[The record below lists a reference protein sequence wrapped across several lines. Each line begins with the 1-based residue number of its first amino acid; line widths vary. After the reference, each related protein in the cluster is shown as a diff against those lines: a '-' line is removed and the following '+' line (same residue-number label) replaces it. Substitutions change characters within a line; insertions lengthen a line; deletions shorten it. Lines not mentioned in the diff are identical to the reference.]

1 MSKKSTKRALASAAA
16 LCLVLSSTP
25 VMAAEN
31 TTAPERLY
39 GQGRVQTAIKVAE
52 QSWNNAWKD
61 SKTAVLAPSADKNLV
76 DALAVSPL
84 AYKLNAPIL
93 LNDAKD
99 SINADTLKALKD
111 QGVKKVYV
119 ATGEGVISN
128 EAVKELKDANM
139 EVVRLGGASRYATA
153 KKIYDEFKANGG
165 NADNVALVAGT
176 GLADALSVSSIAAK
190 EGMPI
195 LLTNGKDTVAAE
207 LKDVVK
213 AAKKVYAVGGEGVIS
228 DALVNEFKA
237 TRLGG
242 TSRFAT
248 NAEVIKAFAKDGKVK
263 FNKVYLANGMN
274 NHLVDALTGS
284 VLAAQTE
291 SPVVLASDNLDSSV
305 KEALK
310 GKVTDKTNVVAFGGE
325 AVVSGDVIEAT
336 KNVNRE
342 DTDSKELT
350 VESVTALNLK
360 QIQVKFNGN
369 VDSDE
374 GTKVDNYT
382 LENEDEDE
390 VKISDAEVKGNT
402 VVLTIADEFDS
413 DNKIKEFSVENQNKF
428 KLTVNNKVA
437 EKETEKEVKMVDTVI
452 PEVKDV
458 KVIGKDT
465 VKVTF
470 SEPVKPERREGVDG
484 DSYKYLADDDAVEV
498 KNEKGEKIY
507 VNEVQLVNNNTEA
520 NIKLYSDIDDQKEI
534 SVKLKG
540 DIKDYA
546 DLGVFS
552 DEIKAKVVK
561 DEEKP
566 HVVGVKD
573 VTSRKV
579 TLVFNEDIEK
589 NGTLQTDGDYF
600 KDFYHTNSKNL
611 AKKVTLDGNKVTLE
625 FDEDSELPDGT
636 AYIII
641 NGGVLQDLWDNEN
654 DTIRYEIKNEKDT
667 VKPAIKEIEQ
677 GDDEK
682 TVKLTFTEDLDKDSA
697 QDEDNYKIIDEDG
710 EDVDTD
716 FTAKL
721 DGDKVTLTFDDD
733 LDAGKYKVEVKGIE
747 DKASNKIEK
756 VSKSFEIT
764 DKTNPKFEEF
774 KLALYGKNHDQR
786 IVVNFGEKMMVG
798 DNKFS
803 VDDLDKYTLKYTIGE
818 KEKSIKLSEYYKSDI
833 KVTNKGKSIEIAV
846 PYYSEK
852 GSEEETYNLQDD
864 KYTNIKLVMARV
876 ADANENTTNK
886 ISDIRTVIK
895 SDNVEKIAVSAEATD
910 TDTLKLKFGDN
921 VKFNNDDVT
930 IKLGDEEKEI
940 DPKFEISHDSKD
952 NTVVTYTLDKKAD
965 GKIAVDASNIIVTFG
980 EDTVKTKNEYGT
992 QVKAVGDMT
1001 IKDKITP
1008 ELATDKFEN
1017 EDGKE
1022 EEMDNV
1028 VYNKAKNQVIITFA
1042 ENMKN
1047 ENISSTLF
1055 TVGDATITDVH
1066 VGLEDDVDANAKE
1079 VVLTIDK
1086 EDVEKVDFGTKVTLD
1101 GPIRDANENTVKEF
1115 DTKVAKVDK
1124 TEVVEDTTKKDQD
1137 AVNAA
1142 KDKVIDGTVTVAAD
1156 ADDAAKL
1163 KEVED
1168 YVKSKVNDSNIEVVV
1183 KKADKEDTTKVEYE
1197 VTLKL
1202 NEANAK
1208 KTIAMTINN
1217 EKPVADTTK

>member
-667 VKPAIKEIEQ
+667 VKPAIKEIKQ

-721 DGDKVTLTFDDD
+721 DEDKVTLTFDDA

-764 DKTNPKFEEF
+764 DKTNPEFTKFG
-774 KLALYGKNHDQR
+774 ATLYGEKHDQK
-786 IVVNFGEKMMVG
+786 IVVNFHEKMKVG
-798 DNKFS
+798 DDKYA
-803 VDDLDKYTLKYTIGE
+803 VDDLDKYTLTMNGG
-818 KEKSIKLSEYYKSDI
+818 KSVNLSDWYKSDI
-833 KVTNKGKSIEIAV
+833 KVTNKGKSIEISV
-846 PYYSEK
+846 PYYDDKSDEKTYNLSEK
-852 GSEEETYNLQDD
+852 GVKEFSM
-864 KYTNIKLVMARV
+864 IRV
-876 ADANENTTNK
+876 ADADGNETQKLYGYVDFTIAQDNK
-886 ISDIRTVIK
+886 DMSIT
-895 SDNVEKIAVSAEATD
+895 AEATD
-910 TDTLKLKFGDN
+910 TDTLKLKFEEN
-921 VKFNNDDVT
+921 VKFNNKDVT
-930 IKLGDEEKEI
+930 IKLGDDEI

-965 GKIAVDASNIIVTFG
+965 GKIAVDATNINVAFG
-980 EDTVKTKNEYGT
+980 DEKDQDAVKTKNEYGI
-992 QVKAVGDMT
+992 QAKAVGPVT
-1001 IKDKITP
+1001 VEDKITP
-1008 ELATDKFEN
+1008 ELATKKFTN

-1022 EEMDNV
+1022 EEMDYV
-1028 VYNKAKNQVIITFA
+1028 VYNKTKNQITIKFA
-1042 ENMKN
+1042 ENMDD
-1047 ENISSTLF
+1047 EAISASMF
-1055 TVGDATITDVH
+1055 DVKDATITSVEVKDSDGTKFNH
-1066 VGLEDDVDANAKE
+1066 EGGTEE
-1079 VVLTIDK
+1079 VVLSLKDAT
-1086 EDVEKVDFGTKVTLD
+1086 KVGKGTKV
-1101 GPIRDANENTVKEF
+1101 EF
-1115 DTKVAKVDK
+1115 SGVLNDDRGNAIKKFETKVANVEEEKVASKACEITKVKVTVGNLEKGTTVIKEVPADTTVKALKDALTVSEKATVKVVDK
-1124 TEVVEDTTKKDQD
+1124 
-1137 AVNAA
+1137 
-1142 KDKVIDGTVTVAAD
+1142 DG
-1156 ADDAAKL
+1156 
-1163 KEVED
+1163 KEV
-1168 YVKSKVNDSNIEVVV
+1168 KP
-1183 KKADKEDTTKVEYE
+1183 DTTKVNADMKVV
-1197 VTLKL
+1197 VTAEDVTI
-1202 NEANAK
+1202 NK
-1208 KTIAMTINN
+1208 KYTLTIA
-1217 EKPVADTTK
+1217 

>member
-1 MSKKSTKRALASAAA
+1 
-16 LCLVLSSTP
+16 
-25 VMAAEN
+25 MAAEN

-764 DKTNPKFEEF
+764 DKTNPKFEDF
-774 KLALYGKNHDQR
+774 KLALYGEKHDQR

-803 VDDLDKYTLKYTIGE
+803 VNDLDKYTLKYTIDG
-818 KEKSIKLSEYYKSDI
+818 KEKSVKLSDYYKSDI

-846 PYYSEK
+846 PYYSDESDEK
-852 GSEEETYNLQDD
+852 TYDLQNNADYKD
-864 KYTNIKLVMARV
+864 IKLVIARV
-876 ADANENTTNK
+876 ADANENTTNEISATRDVKKKADVDK
-886 ISDIRTVIK
+886 IT
-895 SDNVEKIAVSAEATD
+895 VSAEATD

-921 VKFNNDDVT
+921 VKFNNDDVK
-930 IKLGDEEKEI
+930 IQMSGDSDWKTI
-940 DPKFEISHDSKD
+940 DPKFEVSHDSKD
-952 NTVVTYTLDKKAD
+952 NTVVTYTLDKKSD
-965 GKIAVDASNIIVTFG
+965 GKIKVDKSNIRVYFG
-980 EDTVKTKNEYGT
+980 IEKEGKELDIKTKNEYGI
-992 QVKAVGDMT
+992 QAVYVGQITDL
-1001 IKDKITP
+1001 KDKIAP
-1008 ELATDKFEN
+1008 ELATDDFVN
-1017 EDGKE
+1017 EDGKT

-1028 VYNKAKNQVIITFA
+1028 VYDEATNKLTITFA
-1042 ENMKN
+1042 EKMKD
-1047 ENISSTLF
+1047 EAISAALF
-1055 TVGDATITDVH
+1055 TVSDATVTGVDIP
-1066 VGLEDDVDANAKE
+1066 DDHTE
-1079 VVLTIDK
+1079 RVVLTLN
-1086 EDVEKVDFGTKVTLD
+1086 EDADVDLNTKVKLD
-1101 GPIRDANENTVKEF
+1101 GPIRDANGNSIEKFES
-1115 DTKVAKVDK
+1115 KVAKVDK
-1124 TEVVEDTTKKDQD
+1124 AEVVEDTTKEDKAAVDAAKANLAIGFTGDEDATKVTGNLTLPKTQD
-1137 AVNAA
+1137 GCTVTWASDNAAVNA
-1142 KDKVIDGTVTVAAD
+1142 DNGTVVRPA
-1156 ADDAAKL
+1156 
-1163 KEVED
+1163 
-1168 YVKSKVNDSNIEVVV
+1168 S
-1183 KKADKEDTTKVEYE
+1183 DKENATVKLTATIKKGSQEDTREFQITV
-1197 VTLKL
+1197 LKA
-1202 NEANAK
+1202 E
-1208 KTIAMTINN
+1208 
-1217 EKPVADTTK
+1217 